1 MFLAIKELKY
11 TKGKFALIISVI
23 VLISYLVYFL
33 TSLAYGLA
41 SSYTNA
47 VNKWESD
54 EVIITVDSNDSIMMS
69 FITNDEFE
77 ALEVDGNKARIG
89 LFPAVINNPDASASM
104 DTRLNVYF
112 FGIDNDSFIKPIE
125 ASNFEIRDNEV
136 FVDESLKKEGYE
148 IG

>member
-47 VNKWESD
+47 VNKWGSD
-54 EVIITVDSNDSIMMS
+54 EVVITVDSNDSIMMS
-69 FITNDEFE
+69 FMTNNDFE
-77 ALEVDGNKARIG
+77 SVEVDGTKARIRSEERRVG
-89 LFPAVINNPDASASM
+89 
-104 DTRLNVYF
+104 
-112 FGIDNDSFIKPIE
+112 
-125 ASNFEIRDNEV
+125 
-136 FVDESLKKEGYE
+136 KECRE
-148 IG
+148 